1 MSAGGP
7 SERTLAAAMAHHRA
21 GRLTD
26 AERLY
31 RLVCD
36 TDQKNARAFHL
47 LGVVA
52 HQLSRPDA
60 ASYVGRAVMLDPD
73 FAEAHNDRG
82 VILAA
87 GGLFADALSCF
98 QKAVALNPGYNEA
111 RNNLG
116 RGLRSLG
123 RLDEAVKQFELVLQ
137 STPDSPVAHFN
148 LASVF
153 ELTGRNPDAEKH
165 YRCAISLRPD
175 FVDAHIHL
183 ACLLQDSDRLPEALA
198 HAERAVALRPDSAG
212 ARNNLGNILRTLG
225 RRDDAIAQYETALRI
240 DPNSFMAHY
249 NCGVALRGETR
260 IAEARAHFA
269 RAFALKP
276 DFLQAELALCM
287 AELPALYENDSD
299 IAERRDAY
307 AGRLVRL
314 CADVKGASAPAVLAE
329 AIGSHQP
336 FYLPYQGCNDREL
349 QTLYGSLVCKIM
361 AARYP
366 KPVLPNPPGPQNR
379 IRLGIVG
386 GFFRQHSNW
395 KIPVKGW
402 LKMLDR
408 DRFHVSGY
416 YTSAERDGETDAAA
430 TLCDHFVQGPLSLDA
445 WRRTILGDAPH
456 ALIFPEIGMD
466 KVSVQLA
473 AQRLAAVQCCSWGH
487 PETSGFPTI
496 DYFISSDLMEPAGAA
511 DHYSE
516 QLIRLPNLSIYYEP
530 ADVLPVG
537 IDRTQLGLR
546 AAAVVYWCCQSLPKY
561 LPQFDGV
568 FARIAAEV
576 PDCQFTFIEFG
587 GGRGV
592 TEMFRARLERA
603 FEAVGLS
610 AADHCVFLPRL
621 APDRF
626 VAAIGQCD
634 VVLDSIGWSGCNSI
648 LESLVHN
655 VPIITFAGEMM
666 RGRHTA
672 AILDMMDVRETT
684 ARTIEEYVS
693 IAGFLGRN
701 VARRIELSTRIA
713 EKKHRVY
720 RDRDCILAL
729 EAFLDRAV
737 RNGAHASVTAQ

>member
-1 MSAGGP
+1 MNAGDR
-7 SERTLAAAMAHHRA
+7 SEQTLAAAMAHHRA
-21 GRLTD
+21 GRLID

-47 LGVVA
+47 LGVIA
-52 HQLSRPDA
+52 HQLRRPDA
-60 ASYVGRAVMLDPD
+60 ASLVGRAVMLNPD

-82 VILAA
+82 VILASN
-87 GGLFADALSCF
+87 GLFADALSCF
-98 QKAVALNPGYNEA
+98 EKAVALNPGYNEA

-123 RLDEAVKQFELVLQ
+123 RFDEAAKQFELVLK
-137 STPDSPVAHFN
+137 STPGSAVAHFN

-153 ELTGRNPDAEKH
+153 ELAGQKPDAEKH
-165 YRCAISLRPD
+165 YRRAISLRPD
-175 FVDAHIHL
+175 FADAHIHL
-183 ACLLQDSDRLPEALA
+183 ALLLQDTDRLPEALA
-198 HAERAVALRPDSAG
+198 HAERAVVLRPDSAG
-212 ARNNLGNILRTLG
+212 ARNNLGNILRTMG

-240 DPNSFMAHY
+240 DPNFFMAHY

-269 RAFALKP
+269 QAFALKP
-276 DFLQAELALCM
+276 DFLEAELALCM
-287 AELPALYENDSD
+287 AELPALYEDPSE

-307 AGRLVRL
+307 ASRLARL
-314 CADVKGASAPAVLAE
+314 SAHVESASVPAALAE

-336 FYLPYQGCNDREL
+336 FYLPYQDHSDREL

-361 AARYP
+361 TARY
-366 KPVLPNPPGPQNR
+366 KTPVLPKPPGPQEP
-379 IRLGIVG
+379 IRLGIVS

-395 KIPVKGW
+395 KIPVRGW
-402 LKMLDR
+402 LKNLDR
-408 DRFHVSGY
+408 NRFHVSGY

-430 TLCDHFVQGPLSLDA
+430 ALCERFVKGPLSLDA
-445 WRRTILGDAPH
+445 WRRTILDDAPH
-456 ALIFPEIGMD
+456 VLIFPEIGMD
-466 KVSVQLA
+466 KVSAQLA
-473 AQRLAAVQCCSWGH
+473 AQRLAAIQCCSWGH
-487 PETSGFPTI
+487 PVTSGFPTV
-496 DYFISSDLMEPAGAA
+496 DYFISSELMESADAA

-530 ADVLPVG
+530 ADVSPTE
-537 IDRTQLGLR
+537 IDRAQLGLR
-546 AAAVVYWCCQSLPKY
+546 SSAVIYWCCQSLPKY

-603 FEAVGLS
+603 FEAVGLN
-610 AADHCVFLPRL
+610 ARDHCVFLPRL

-655 VPIITFAGEMM
+655 IPIVTFAGELM

-672 AILDMMDVRETT
+672 AILDMMNIRDTT
-684 ARTIEEYVS
+684 ARTIDEYVS
-693 IAGFLGRN
+693 IAGFLGRDG
-701 VARRIELSTRIA
+701 ARRSELSAEIA

-720 RDRDCILAL
+720 RDRDCIVAL

-737 RNGAHASVTAQ
+737 RKNGVRLGEV